1 MEGREIDIWP
11 YSILKSN
18 NSDCFRN
25 TLLLFCR
32 GDDMMLPAFV
42 LGGIVLAWMWLLLF
56 RIRRYW
62 LPLFPGCKAVG
73 NSNSRAAVIIPA
85 RNEEHRL
92 PRLLQILSRQQDG
105 IAEIIVVDD
114 NSTDRT
120 CVLAEQAAQK
130 DGRLRVLRAP
140 APPSGWSGKCWALH
154 LGVKTTTEQWILFC
168 DADTLPAEGIIRA
181 ALCMAEERRL
191 DALSLIPG
199 MSENNFGAAMLASCM
214 AVARAMLMM
223 PARGRSPGVV
233 QGAFLLVRRT
243 AYEAVGGHEAIKNS
257 LLEDMALGKR
267 MQEAGFTVETHH
279 GRPMLTVGMYGSFS
293 EAWEG
298 FRKHLFGMANFSIA
312 RAMAVV
318 AILLLLVL
326 LPLLASAAAIAAAL
340 AGHCAV
346 TDWPLLLSV
355 LAMLLMY
362 TAVLSLNAAEKLP
375 LAAGMLVPLV
385 FFPCALLL
393 FQSIRG
399 YRKGA
404 IRWKGRDYKAAPGPD
419 NPSA

>member
-1 MEGREIDIWP
+1 
-11 YSILKSN
+11 
-18 NSDCFRN
+18 
-25 TLLLFCR
+25 
-32 GDDMMLPAFV
+32 MMLPAFV
-42 LGGIVLAWMWLLLF
+42 LGGIILAWIWLLFF

-62 LPLFPGCKAVG
+62 LPLFPGCKLVG
-73 NSNSRAAVIIPA
+73 NSNSKAAVIIPA
-85 RNEEHRL
+85 RNEERRL
-92 PRLLQILSRQQDG
+92 PSLLQALARQQDG

-120 CVLAEQAAQK
+120 GALAEQAAQK
-130 DGRLRVLRAP
+130 DGRFRALRAP

-154 LGVKTTTEQWILFC
+154 LGVKTTVEQWLLFC
-168 DADTLPAEGIIRA
+168 DADTLPADGVIRA

-191 DALSLIPG
+191 DAVSLIPS
-199 MSENNFGAAMLASCM
+199 MSEKNFGAAMLTSCM
-214 AVARAMLMM
+214 AVARAMLMT

-243 AYEAVGGHEAIKNS
+243 AYETVGGHEALKNS

-267 MQEAGFTVETHH
+267 MQEAGFAVETHH
-279 GRPMLTVGMYGSFS
+279 GRPMLSVCMYGSFS

-326 LPLLASAAAIAAAL
+326 LPVIASATAILTAL
-340 AGHCAV
+340 AGHCAI
-346 TDWPLLLSV
+346 TDWNLLLYV

-362 TAVLSLNAAEKLP
+362 AAVLRLNAAEKLP
-375 LAAGMLVPLV
+375 LAAGLLVPLA
-385 FFPCALLL
+385 FFPCAWLLL
-393 FQSIRG
+393 ESIRG

-404 IRWKGRDYKAAPGPD
+404 IRWKGRDYNAAPKPD
-419 NPSA
+419 SPPA